1 MQKNH
6 CEIYALPPNLVIYFL
21 VETVVILYTNS
32 LVNADSFYANFTN
45 THFQKVPIPHFNT
58 YYETKNPQLKRISLN
73 MLY

>member
-32 LVNADSFYANFTN
+32 FVKADSFYAL
-45 THFQKVPIPHFNT
+45 PIFKKFPFLT
-58 YYETKNPQLKRISLN
+58 LTRTYETKIPQLKRISLN